1 MSNLQYIMLSKQ
13 LRKRRKEA
21 ILEDRLHATR
31 SCMIDILTWFS
42 ENVSCQANIT
52 SVVSG
57 VTHRQDF

>member
-1 MSNLQYIMLSKQ
+1 MLSKQ